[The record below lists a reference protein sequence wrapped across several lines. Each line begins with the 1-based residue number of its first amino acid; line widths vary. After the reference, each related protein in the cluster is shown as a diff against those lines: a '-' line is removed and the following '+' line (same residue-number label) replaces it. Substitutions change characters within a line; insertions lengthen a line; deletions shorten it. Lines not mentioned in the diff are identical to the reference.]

1 MAQSN
6 LKQRSPRRK
15 RDVIHPVLQRKLD
28 NKLEEAGNLYDQST
42 LPHCGDQQRISRFRN
57 RAKSLAHKVLTR
69 QPDSVAAL
77 NLLGRI
83 SLDEGDRVQATS
95 FIDLGLAYEPDDTS
109 LNYSRAHLY
118 LINGEYIKAATL
130 FAAVEERAPKAT
142 RALPSLAY
150 TRVKQGLFVEAF
162 ADYRDLI
169 RMDPTDPQVRSKLF
183 ECISHIQADYYSP
196 ELEQDLIGYLQFT
209 QVDHNLLSGLIATL
223 LIHKYD
229 LLQGNAPLDPKQL
242 AQDQLLNLALRQC
255 QFNQA
260 VIEEFL
266 TACRQCILSD
276 AVEANH
282 IDADMLEFVVSLSL
296 QCVNNEFVYSV
307 TLIENQAL
315 DQLTK
320 AVNDTVNTVGW
331 QADTLDVPLM
341 LLSMY
346 GLLHHYP
353 FRTQLLRRSAESWSA
368 PLRQVIK
375 PHLFEPQQELEI
387 CRNIARLSEIENPVS
402 RQVGQQYEENPYPR
416 WRSLAFATKTD
427 YGQAL
432 MAELKGFTPPS
443 FLQNQTIKILI
454 AGSGTGRHA
463 LQVAQSFRNVDV
475 TAIDLSRASL
485 AYATKMA
492 RQLKIQNIEFYQADI
507 LEMSGFK
514 DRFHI
519 IECSGVLHHMQDPL
533 QGWHALTQLLEP
545 GGLMKTALYSSRA
558 RRPIELARQLI
569 SENQLTSST
578 EHIRIFRQ
586 ALFDNL
592 ISGDFSEIKRSPDF
606 YNLSGCRDLLFHAQ
620 EHQFTPLNIDACVE
634 ALGLEFLGFVNLPPG
649 VRDAYTNAHA
659 DDRQL
664 TNLHYWDDFESQQ
677 PESFQNMLQFYC
689 QLKGSGVT
697 QLVQPSN
704 S

>member
-6 LKQRSPRRK
+6 LKQHSPRRK
-15 RDVIHPVLQRKLD
+15 HDVIHPVLQRKLD
-28 NKLEEAGNLYDQST
+28 NKLEEAGSLYDQST
-42 LPHCGDQQRISRFRN
+42 QPACNDQQRISRFRN
-57 RAKSLAHKVLTR
+57 RAKSLAHKVLSR
-69 QPDSVAAL
+69 QPDNVTAL

-83 SLDEGDRVQATS
+83 SLDEGDSAQAES
-95 FIDLGLAYEPDDTS
+95 FIDLGLDYEPDDIS

-118 LINGEYIKAATL
+118 LLAGNYPLAATL
-130 FAAVEERAPKAT
+130 FSAVETRAPHTT

-150 TRVKQGLFVEAF
+150 TRVKQGFFVEAF

-169 RMDPTDPQVRSKLF
+169 RLDPTDPQVRCKLF

-196 ELEQDLIGYLQFT
+196 ELEQDLLGYLQFT
-209 QVDHNLLSGLIATL
+209 EVDHNLLSDLIATL

-229 LLQGNAPLDPKQL
+229 LLRGNSPLDPRKL
-242 AQDQLLNLALRQC
+242 AQDPLLNLALRQC

-266 TACRQCILSD
+266 TACRHSLLMD
-276 AVEANH
+276 AVADDH
-282 IDADMLEFVVSLSL
+282 IETDMLEFILSLSL
-296 QCVNNEFVYSV
+296 QCANNEFVYSV
-307 TLIENQAL
+307 TLIENQTL

-320 AVNDTVNTVGW
+320 VVSDAVNTVGW
-331 QADTLDVPLM
+331 HAETLEFPLM

-353 FRTQLLRRSAESWSA
+353 FRTQLLRRSAESWS
-368 PLRQVIK
+368 PPMRHIIK

-387 CRNIARLSEIENPVS
+387 CRNIASLSEIDNPVS
-402 RQVGQQYEENPYPR
+402 RQVAEQYEENPYPR
-416 WRSLAFATKTD
+416 WRSLAFANTTD

-454 AGSGTGRHA
+454 AGCGTGKHA
-463 LQVAQSFRNVDV
+463 LQVAQSFRNVEV

-492 RQLKIQNIEFYQADI
+492 RQLKIQNVEFYQADI
-507 LEMSGFK
+507 LAMQDFK

-533 QGWHALTQLLEP
+533 QGWHALTRLLEP
-545 GGLMKTALYSSRA
+545 GGMMKISLYSSRA
-558 RRPIELARQLI
+558 RRPVELARQLI
-569 SENQLTSST
+569 SENQLTASA

-606 YNLSGCRDLLFHAQ
+606 YNLSGCRDLLFHVQ
-620 EHQFTPLNIDACVE
+620 EHQFTPLNIDACVK
-634 ALGLEFLGFVNLPPG
+634 ALDLEFLGFVNLPPG
-649 VRDAYTNAHA
+649 IREAYSSAHA
-659 DDRQL
+659 DDTQQTSL
-664 TNLHYWDDFESQQ
+664 SNWDDFESQQ
-677 PESFQNMLQFYC
+677 PALFQNMLQFYC
-689 QLKGSGVT
+689 QLKGSGIA
-697 QLVQPSN
+697 QIKAR
-704 S
+704 